1 MIGIVV
7 AAHGDLA
14 QALVDTAKLVV
25 PDSEQVRAV
34 SVTTGDS
41 SGDFEFKLQKSIEE
55 LSHYDGVLILTDMF
69 GGTPSQVSMM
79 KHAVGDIEVLTG
91 ANLPML
97 IKALQLSGAGETLDS
112 TTNQTKDSGKRAIVI
127 ASELLGARTV
137 DSEVDEH
144 G

>member
-14 QALVDTAKLVV
+14 DALVSTAKLVV
-25 PDSEQVRAV
+25 PNSDQVRAV
-34 SVTTGDS
+34 SVHSGDS
-41 SGDFEFKLQKSIEE
+41 SGDFELKLQKSLEE
-55 LSHYDGVLILTDMF
+55 LADYEGVLILTDMF

-79 KHAVGDIEVLTG
+79 KHAVGDVEVLTG

-97 IKALQLSGAGETLDS
+97 IKALQLSGAGEPLDS

-127 ASELLGARTV
+127 ASELLGARSE
-137 DSEVDEH
+137 DSEVNED

>member
-14 QALVDTAKLVV
+14 QALVSTAKMVV
-25 PDSEQVRAV
+25 PNSVQVRAV
-34 SVTTGDS
+34 SVTAEDS
-41 SGDFEFKLQKSIEE
+41 SGDFEHKLQKSIEE
-55 LSHYDGVLILTDMF
+55 LEAYTGVLILTDMF

-79 KHAVGDIEVLTG
+79 KHAVGDVEVLTG

-97 IKALQLSGAGETLDS
+97 IKALQLSGAGESLEN
-112 TTNQTKDSGKRAIVI
+112 TTNKTKESGMRAIVI
-127 ASELLGARTV
+127 ASELLGDRRST
-137 DSEVDEH
+137 SEGSDR